1 MGTCRWQILS
11 YLIRDCS
18 SRSACVSVVSLC
30 SNWLF
35 LLKPLEHWFLGG
47 WPLATSLHGQ
57 GGEYFFSH
65 LLAFPPLI
73 TTEWNGAVTPDIG
86 VSCASQDLGLAV
98 WGPRPVK

>member
-1 MGTCRWQILS
+1 ML
-11 YLIRDCS
+11 
-18 SRSACVSVVSLC
+18 V
-30 SNWLF
+30 F
-35 LLKPLEHWFLGG
+35 LLCHCVPAGYVFAVVLEHWFLGG

-98 WGPRPVK
+98 WGLRPVK

>member
-1 MGTCRWQILS
+1 MADFNLPYQRLLQQKCL
-11 YLIRDCS
+11 CFC
-18 SRSACVSVVSLC
+18 CVIVFQLAM
-30 SNWLF
+30 F
-35 LLKPLEHWFLGG
+35 LLKSLEHWFLGG

-86 VSCASQDLGLAV
+86 VSCASQDLGLVV
-98 WGPRPVK
+98 WGLRPVK